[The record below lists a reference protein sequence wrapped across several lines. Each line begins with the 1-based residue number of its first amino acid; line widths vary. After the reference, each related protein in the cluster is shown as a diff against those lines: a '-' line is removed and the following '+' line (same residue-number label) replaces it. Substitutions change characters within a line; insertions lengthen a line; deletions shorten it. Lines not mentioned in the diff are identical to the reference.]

1 MKGKKFWRLAGLRAS
16 LAFLGV
22 VLIYLAIW
30 LKAPAALKDEL
41 QHWPFEVI
49 SWAIACLVI
58 GVVVTYIDS
67 KLGVRLP
74 KGREDQR
81 NAKNL

>member
-1 MKGKKFWRLAGLRAS
+1 MKGKKFWWSAGVSAS
-16 LAFLGV
+16 LGFLTV

-30 LKAPAALKDEL
+30 LQSPAALKDEL

-49 SWAIACLVI
+49 SWAIVCLVI
-58 GVVVTYIDS
+58 GVVGTYIDS